1 MNVKEARE
9 IVGEM
14 ELSAEAVAK
23 IEEILAEFG
32 DGEISNEA
40 IDKILK
46 IVDIEMD
53 ATKLAADIYLAGA
66 DMANDFLN
74 KIDTEAGK
82 IADEI
87 DKKESVKDDII

>member
-1 MNVKEARE
+1 MDVKAVKE
-9 IVGEM
+9 IVAKM
-14 ELSAEAVAK
+14 ELSLEANTR

-32 DGEISNEA
+32 DGEVSTEA

-46 IVDIEMD
+46 IVDIEID
-53 ATKLAADIYLAGA
+53 ATQLTADIYSAGA
-66 DMANDFLN
+66 DMAKEFVD

-87 DKKESVKDDII
+87 DENLAQSK